1 MTLDDLEKMEERLL
15 ARLLPWAFK
24 ARKLIDSHVEDAK
37 AHASNALTA
46 TVRDTPDGRAT
57 VRKLGKSRSATA
69 AAGHLDTL
77 EDDLAE
83 LVRDAR
89 AAFYADSIRLWLP
102 FVEEGYRI
110 PKASEPNKQVERI
123 MRDAVISGYTLEMRL
138 SPAIATAKRTLAAQ
152 LNMGG
157 ASASNDRLTATRLTT
172 WATQTSASIGK
183 TIESI
188 LSDSDT
194 AIHEAT
200 GWLLIDPKHRGERL
214 VDKGAGLAFPKD
226 AT

>member
-1 MTLDDLEKMEERLL
+1 MTLDDLEKMEGRLL
-15 ARLLPWAFK
+15 ARLLPWAVK
-24 ARKLIDSHVEDAK
+24 ARAKISSHVDDAK

-57 VRKLGKSRSATA
+57 VRKLDKSRSASA

-77 EDDLAE
+77 ETDLGE

-89 AAFYADSIRLWLP
+89 SAFYEGSIKLWLP
-102 FVEEGYRI
+102 FIDEEHRVDHADK
-110 PKASEPNKQVERI
+110 PSKAVERI

-138 SPAIATAKRTLAAQ
+138 TPAIATAKRTLSAQ

-157 ASASNDRLTATRLTT
+157 ASGSSDRLASMRLAT
-172 WATQTSASIGK
+172 WATQTSASLSK
-183 TIESI
+183 TAESI

-200 GWLLIDPKHRGERL
+200 GWLLIDPKYRGERL

-226 AT
+226 A

>member
-1 MTLDDLEKMEERLL
+1 VTLDDLEKMEGKLL

-37 AHASNALTA
+37 AHAVNALTA

-57 VRKLGKSRSATA
+57 VRKLDKSRSATA
-69 AAGHLDTL
+69 ATGHLDTL
-77 EDDLAE
+77 EDDLSE

-89 AAFYADSIRLWLP
+89 SAFFESSIGLWLP
-102 FVEEGYRI
+102 FI
-110 PKASEPNKQVERI
+110 PATNRSDLSAGPVKAVDRI

-138 SPAIATAKRTLAAQ
+138 GPAIATAKRTLSAQ
-152 LNMGG
+152 LHMGG
-157 ASASNDRLTATRLTT
+157 ASGSSDKQSDTRLKT
-172 WATQTSASIGK
+172 WATQTSASLGK
-183 TIESI
+183 TAESI

-200 GWLLIDPKHRGERL
+200 GWLLIDPKYRGERL

-226 AT
+226 V

>member
-1 MTLDDLEKMEERLL
+1 MTLDDLEKMEGRLL
-15 ARLLPWAFK
+15 ARLLPWAMK

-46 TVRDTPDGRAT
+46 TVKDAPDGRPT
-57 VRKLGKSRSATA
+57 VRKLDKSRSTLAAT
-69 AAGHLDTL
+69 GHLDTL
-77 EDDLAE
+77 ENDLGE
-83 LVRDAR
+83 LVRDSR
-89 AAFYADSIRLWLP
+89 AAFYVGSIGLWLP
-102 FVEEGYRI
+102 FIPEENRI
-110 PKASEPNKQVERI
+110 ANADKPSGPIERI

-138 SPAIATAKRTLAAQ
+138 GPAIATAKRTLSAQ

-157 ASASNDRLTATRLTT
+157 ASGSSDRQSGTRLTT
-172 WATQTSASIGK
+172 WATQTSASLGK
-183 TIESI
+183 TAESI

-200 GWLLIDPKHRGERL
+200 GWLLIDPKYRGERL

>member
-1 MTLDDLEKMEERLL
+1 MTLDDLEKMEEKLI
-15 ARLLPWAFK
+15 ARLLPWAIK

-37 AHASNALTA
+37 AHAVNALTA
-46 TVRDTPDGRAT
+46 AVRDTPGGRAT
-57 VRKLGKSRSATA
+57 VRKLDKSRSANA
-69 AAGHLDTL
+69 ATGHLDTL
-77 EDDLAE
+77 EDDLGE

-89 AAFYADSIRLWLP
+89 SAFYEGSIKFWLP
-102 FVEEGYRI
+102 HIPEGNRI
-110 PKASEPNKQVERI
+110 ANADKPSRAVERI
-123 MRDAVISGYTLEMRL
+123 MRDAVISRYTLDMRL
-138 SPAIATAKRTLAAQ
+138 GPAIATAKRTLSAQ

-157 ASASNDRLTATRLTT
+157 ASGSSDKQSDTRLKT
-172 WATQTSASIGK
+172 WATQASASLGK
-183 TIESI
+183 TTESI

-226 AT
+226 A

>member
-1 MTLDDLEKMEERLL
+1 MTLDDLEKMEEKLI
-15 ARLLPWAFK
+15 ARLLPWAIK

-37 AHASNALTA
+37 AHAVNVLTA
-46 TVRDTPDGRAT
+46 AVRDTPDGRAT
-57 VRKLGKSRSATA
+57 VRKLDKSRSANA
-69 AAGHLDTL
+69 ATGHLDTL
-77 EDDLAE
+77 LDDLVE

-89 AAFYADSIRLWLP
+89 SAFYEGSTTLWLP
-102 FVEEGYRI
+102 HIPEGNRI
-110 PKASEPNKQVERI
+110 ANAAKPSSAVERI
-123 MRDAVISGYTLEMRL
+123 MRDAVISGYTLDMRL
-138 SPAIATAKRTLAAQ
+138 GPAIATAKRTLSAQ

-157 ASASNDRLTATRLTT
+157 ASGSSVKRSDTRLKT
-172 WATQTSASIGK
+172 WAMQTSASLGK
-183 TIESI
+183 TAESI

-226 AT
+226 V